1 MPCISWCELHL
12 IHTTRCPFTRKKES
26 QDETDKWGVW
36 RGRTGVGAARSG
48 GRRWW
53 RHCFRRLRRHRHRL
67 SLKLR
72 VGPNTM
78 NKDEKYKA
86 KGLTARAHPE
96 GLAGAQPN
104 RRLISSNTDMLDK
117 LPPASLPRSRP
128 CPTDIV
134 SRVPLLLPRR
144 LRGGCA
150 APPRRQREAC
160 ASVRGSSQS
169 SRDKRYVAGLYS
181 YMCTKTPTH
190 RCDRPYGAIRRALGK
205 PSAVR

>member
-36 RGRTGVGAARSG
+36 RGRTGVGGRAKRG

-150 APPRRQREAC
+150 RHRGGRERLAL
-160 ASVRGSSQS
+160 R
-169 SRDKRYVAGLYS
+169 
-181 YMCTKTPTH
+181 
-190 RCDRPYGAIRRALGK
+190 YGARPRAPEIEVRRGPL
-205 PSAVR
+205 